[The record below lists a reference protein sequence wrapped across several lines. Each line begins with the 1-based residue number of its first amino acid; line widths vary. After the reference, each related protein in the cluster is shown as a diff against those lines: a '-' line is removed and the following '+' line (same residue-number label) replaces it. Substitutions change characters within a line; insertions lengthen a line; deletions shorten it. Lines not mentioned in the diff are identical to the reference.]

1 MQVPYILQFEYNYIR
16 RLGIDIFIL
25 IKNVHMYFLDE
36 VVKTE
41 NIHILG
47 TYDYLY
53 IYDQKSVSNEVKHTI
68 EIS

>member
-1 MQVPYILQFEYNYIR
+1 
-16 RLGIDIFIL
+16 
-25 IKNVHMYFLDE
+25 MYFLDE

-47 TYDYLY
+47 TYDYFIY
-53 IYDQKSVSNEVKHTI
+53 IYDQKSVSNEVKHMI

>member
-1 MQVPYILQFEYNYIR
+1 
-16 RLGIDIFIL
+16 
-25 IKNVHMYFLDE
+25 MYFLDE

-47 TYDYLY
+47 TYDYLNIY
-53 IYDQKSVSNEVKHTI
+53 IYDQKSVSNEVKDMI

>member
-1 MQVPYILQFEYNYIR
+1 
-16 RLGIDIFIL
+16 
-25 IKNVHMYFLDE
+25 MYFLDE

-47 TYDYLY
+47 TYDYLIFIY
-53 IYDQKSVSNEVKHTI
+53 IYMTKSVPNEVKHRI